1 MMLKIYIYFLL
12 LFSMEVMATSE
23 QQKELESTICDTKW
37 GYLEQTNIIKKNKFV
52 NERKKRL
59 SILFEE
65 SLSIKDWTGII
76 RDIDIIDSNF
86 VYLNI
91 SIDCNV
97 NFKTWNNKF
106 SDFSDNTLI
115 DINSKIAN
123 KLSNFSIGDKVIFSG
138 NLIQDPE
145 KVILESSLTLDGRM
159 TNPEYIIHFKNIYK

>member
-1 MMLKIYIYFLL
+1 MLKIYIFLL
-12 LFSMEVMATSE
+12 FLFSFKAISSSE
-23 QQKELESTICDTKW
+23 EQKELESTVCDTKW
-37 GYLEQTNIIKKNKFV
+37 GYLEQTNAIKKNKYV
-52 NERKKRL
+52 NERKRRL

-65 SLSIKDWTGII
+65 SLSIKDWTGTI
-76 RDIDIIDSNF
+76 RDIDVIDNDF

-91 SIDCNV
+91 SVGCNV

-106 SDFSDNTLI
+106 SDLSDNTLI
-115 DINSKIAN
+115 DINSSIAE

-138 NLIQDPE
+138 NLIPNSE